1 MKILLISLVTLLIAV
16 VAALIAME
24 DPGYMLIAVG
34 GWTVE
39 TTVALSAV
47 IIVLVFVTLYYS
59 IRATRRVLSVPESVR
74 QWRKQRH
81 EQQAIKSLTR
91 GLIDLAEGHW
101 AAAEKKVLKYLPA
114 NDDRYPAKGSTTR
127 DSISG
132 EATLLN
138 YLAAA
143 RAAQAQGADQRRDH
157 YLRLAHENNPA
168 ADIAVGLTQAE
179 LQLKQNQLEQALATL
194 RHLQQL
200 APKQPQVLQALAELY
215 KRLGDW
221 EHVLEIA
228 PLLRR
233 YKVMPADAITEL
245 SEQAYLM
252 LLQAA
257 KTFPELTEVWGRILE
272 PYRESETILANYV
285 ARLLK
290 MGESNLAEPLL
301 RHALHRQISE
311 PLLRLYGKIEGAE
324 PARQLALV
332 EALLTNHA
340 RNAVVL
346 LTAGRL
352 SLRNKLWGKA
362 RSYLEA
368 SVNAQPNAEAYNEL
382 GNLLERMGESMGAAE
397 CFRAGLSLVPGCEQS
412 TPISMELAVNPVI
425 ALSNEAISESET
437 AMKKA
442 VAGLRTPT
450 SSESRAAT
458 ETTSTKNEE

>member
-1 MKILLISLVTLLIAV
+1 MKILLISLATLLIAV
-16 VAALIAME
+16 VVALIAME

-59 IRATRRVLSVPESVR
+59 IRATRRVLSVPEGVR
-74 QWRKQRH
+74 QWRKQRR

-101 AAAEKKVLKYLPA
+101 SAAEKKVLKYVPA
-114 NDDRYPAKGSTTR
+114 SDNRYPAKGSTR

-157 YLRLAHENNPA
+157 YLKLAHENHPA

-179 LQLKQNQLEQALATL
+179 LQLKQHQLEQALATL

-200 APKQPQVLQALAELY
+200 APKQPQVLQALAKLY

-233 YKVMPADAITEL
+233 HKMMPADAITEL

-257 KTFPELTEVWGRILE
+257 NKFHEVSAVWARIPE
-272 PYRESETILANYV
+272 PYRESETILASYV
-285 ARLLK
+285 TRLLEI
-290 MGESNLAEPLL
+290 GESNLAEPLL
-301 RHALHRQISE
+301 RHALHRQFSE

-332 EALLTNHA
+332 ESLLLSHA

-368 SVNAQPNAEAYNEL
+368 SVNVQPNAEAYNEL

-397 CFRAGLSLVPGCEQS
+397 CFRAGLSLLPGCEQS
-412 TPISMELAVNPVI
+412 TPISMELAANPVI
-425 ALSNEAISESET
+425 ALSNEAVSESET

-458 ETTSTKNEE
+458 EATSTKSEE